1 MTKKLSKTQ
10 LEQYHEEGFTMI
22 EEALPAEL
30 LAEMLRLTDEI
41 VEEAGGLTEN
51 DERYDLEETH
61 SPEEPR
67 VRRLKSPFEHWKFFD
82 DFLRSD
88 VTLDPVEQI
97 LGPNIRLYN
106 NKMNMKAPGYGA
118 AVEWHSDWAFYPH
131 SNDAGLALGVYLD
144 DVTEKNG
151 PMMVIPGT
159 HKSGVIDHHSK
170 GYFCGAI
177 DPVKIP
183 LDFDKAVPLMGPAGS
198 ITLHHVRAVHGSA
211 LNHSDKPRR
220 LLLQGYFAADAWPL
234 RGFRPGQSFEE
245 FNELIVRGE
254 PTLDPRLEDVPVR
267 MPYPEAPHQGSIYEN
282 QHILENRFFESVGEH
297 KDVAAE

>member
-1 MTKKLSKTQ
+1 MIKKLSKAQ
-10 LEQYHEEGFTMI
+10 LEQYHEEGFTLI
-22 EEALPAEL
+22 EEALPPEM

-41 VEEAGGLTEN
+41 VEGARGVTEN

-61 SPEEPR
+61 TPDEPR

-82 DFLRSD
+82 DFLRSE
-88 VTLDPVEQI
+88 VALDPVEQI

-131 SNDAGLALGVYLD
+131 TNDAGLALGIYLD

-159 HKSGVIDHHSK
+159 HKSGVIDHHSQ
-170 GYFCGAI
+170 GHFCGAI
-177 DPVKIP
+177 DPVKTP
-183 LDFDKAVPLMGPAGS
+183 LDFNKAVPLMGPAGS
-198 ITLHHVRAVHGSA
+198 MTLHHVRAVHGSA

-220 LLLQGYFAADAWPL
+220 LLLQGYFAADAWPI
-234 RGFRPGQSFEE
+234 RGFRPGQSLEE
-245 FNELIVRGE
+245 FDALIVRGE
-254 PTLDPRLEDVPVR
+254 PTLEPRLEDVPVR
-267 MPYPEAPHQGSIYEN
+267 MPLPEAPHQGSIYEN
-282 QHILENRFFESVGEH
+282 QHILEHRYFESVGEH

>member
-10 LEQYHEEGFTMI
+10 LEQYHEEGFTLI
-22 EEALPAEL
+22 EEALPAEM
-30 LAEMLRLTDEI
+30 LAEMLQLT
-41 VEEAGGLTEN
+41 EEVVQAASGLTEN

-88 VTLDPVEQI
+88 VALDPVEQI

-144 DVTEKNG
+144 DVTEQNG
-151 PMMVIPGT
+151 PMMIIPGT

-177 DPVKIP
+177 DPVKTP
-183 LDFDKAVPLMGPAGS
+183 LDFDNAVPLMGPAGTM
-198 ITLHHVRAVHGSA
+198 TLHHVRAVHGSA

-234 RGFRPGQSFEE
+234 RGFRPGQSFDE
-245 FNELIVRGE
+245 FNDLIVRGE
-254 PTLDPRLEDVPVR
+254 PTLEPRLEDVPVR

-282 QHILENRFFESVGEH
+282 QHILEHRYFESVGEH
-297 KDVAAE
+297 KEVAAE